1 MGKKYEG
8 TGWQEETKSGTT
20 YYRRGRVH
28 GQDICITSHISA
40 EDALKQYKEFV
51 RPLIKEDADYSPDEK
66 KEELKKEVS
75 VSMYEFL
82 DEEFD
87 ISGSTYKTMERVVRR
102 QIVMPLYD
110 GRKSLKVRELN
121 KRMLEK
127 AFNQSKKYC
136 QDNIRKMYQ
145 FANKYFKDKYDRGFL
160 PCNYMDGIKEI
171 KSSHSKKKKYESP
184 KEGMTDS
191 FAIFSEDEIIKILK
205 AALNLET
212 RSDYTKKDQYYCCIA
227 AFLFLTGL
235 RNGELRALS
244 KDLINFDDHYM
255 GINFAISVEVEKSGD
270 KIKSKEI
277 LSDTKSE
284 HSNRTLGFNALT
296 ERIIEY
302 MWLFNPSTNK
312 TKKNYLVCRED
323 GEFVSGKTIDRYF
336 DRALKYAGV
345 EKKGRGPHQMRH
357 TFISYAID
365 KNELSPLKDKSIL
378 SISRYAGHADTTI
391 TLKRY
396 SHIQQYAVKEVT
408 YDPDTAIEILY
419 ENKLDKK
426 KEKKKK
432 GIIEDL
438 EQLENAM
445 KSAK

>member
-1 MGKKYEG
+1 MGKRYEG
-8 TGWQEETKSGTT
+8 TPITETTKSGTT

-28 GQDICITSHISA
+28 GQDVCVSSKKSD
-40 EDALKQYKEFV
+40 EDALKKYKEYI
-51 RPLIKEDADYSPDEK
+51 RPLIEDGEYSVEEK
-66 KEELKKEVS
+66 KAEENKEVKA
-75 VSMYEFL
+75 SMYEFL
-82 DEEFD
+82 DEEYD
-87 ISGSTYKTMERVVRR
+87 ISDATYELMERIVRR
-102 QIVMPLYD
+102 QIIEPLYE
-110 GRKSLKVRELN
+110 GRKKLKVKELN

-127 AFNQSKKYC
+127 VFDKSKKYC
-136 QDNIRKMYQ
+136 QDNINKMYQ
-145 FANKYFKDKYDRGFL
+145 FANKYFKDKYDKGFI
-160 PCNYMDGIKEI
+160 PSNYMKSMKRV
-171 KSSHSKKKKYESP
+171 KSSRSKKKKYESP
-184 KEGMTDS
+184 KAGTEN

-212 RSDYTKKDQYYCCIA
+212 RSDYSELDRYYCCIA

-244 KDLINFDDHYM
+244 KDLINFDDHFM
-255 GINFAISVEVEKSGD
+255 SINFAISVEVDKSGE
-270 KIKSKEI
+270 KLKRKEI

-284 HSNRTLGFNALT
+284 QSNRTLGFNALT

-357 TFISYAID
+357 TFISFAID

-408 YDPDTAIEILY
+408 YDPDTAIEIIY

-426 KEKKKK
+426 KEEKKK